1 MSLNLNPWLAL
12 LLGILIGWVL
22 EWLLELWFFRRR
34 RLECQRRLA
43 DVEARLRARDEELRR
58 EKIKTRALEDQL
70 AVSLAVAPAIITAVE
85 PPAVEV
91 KVSQVEV
98 LSPEEEAAAPEA
110 QAELPE
116 VELAAPEVQTRLA
129 EIELAAPEVQAELP
143 EVEIAAPEL
152 EAELPEVEI
161 TAPVIEAESPEVEI
175 AAPEVEAE
183 LPEVEITA
191 PVIEAESPEVE
202 IAAPEVE
209 AEAPAGEVATPDST
223 AVADD
228 FEPLKGIG
236 PVFEQR
242 LHDAGICTYQAL
254 ADATVEQ
261 LAAICKAPAWRTPDY
276 ANWITQAKE
285 FLAQQGR

>member
-143 EVEIAAPEL
+143 EVEIAAPE
-152 EAELPEVEI
+152 
-161 TAPVIEAESPEVEI
+161 
-175 AAPEVEAE
+175 VEAE

>member
-22 EWLLELWFFRRR
+22 EWLLEVWFFRRR

-43 DVEARLRARDEELRR
+43 DVEARLRTRDEELRR

-70 AVSLAVAPAIITAVE
+70 AVSLAVAPAIIAAVE

-91 KVSQVEV
+91 KVLQVEV
-98 LSPEEEAAAPEA
+98 LSPEEEVAAPEVQA
-110 QAELPE
+110 ELAEVEIAAPVIEAELPE
-116 VELAAPEVQTRLA
+116 VELAAPEVEA
-129 EIELAAPEVQAELP
+129 ELPEVEIAAPEAEAELPEVEIAAPEVELAAPEVQAELP
-143 EVEIAAPEL
+143 EV
-152 EAELPEVEI
+152 V
-161 TAPVIEAESPEVEI
+161 
-175 AAPEVEAE
+175 
-183 LPEVEITA
+183 
-191 PVIEAESPEVE
+191 
-202 IAAPEVE
+202 
-209 AEAPAGEVATPDST
+209 VAMPDGT

-228 FEPLKGIG
+228 FEPFKGIG
-236 PVFEQR
+236 PVFERR
-242 LHDAGICTYQAL
+242 LYDAGICTYQAL

-285 FLAQQGR
+285 LLAQQGR

>member
-22 EWLLELWFFRRR
+22 EWLLEVWFFRRR

-43 DVEARLRARDEELRR
+43 DVEARLRTRDEELRR

-70 AVSLAVAPAIITAVE
+70 AVSLAVAPAIIAAVE

-91 KVSQVEV
+91 KVLQVEV
-98 LSPEEEAAAPEA
+98 LSPEEE
-110 QAELPE
+110 
-116 VELAAPEVQTRLA
+116 VAAPEVQAELA
-129 EIELAAPEVQAELP
+129 EVEIAAPVIEAELP
-143 EVEIAAPEL
+143 EVEIAAP
-152 EAELPEVEI
+152 
-161 TAPVIEAESPEVEI
+161 VIEAELPEVEI

-183 LPEVEITA
+183 LPEVEIAA
-191 PVIEAESPEVE
+191 PEAEAELPEVE

-209 AEAPAGEVATPDST
+209 LAAPEVQAELPEVVVAMPDGT

-228 FEPLKGIG
+228 FEPFKGIG
-236 PVFEQR
+236 PVFERR
-242 LHDAGICTYQAL
+242 LYDAGICTYQAL

-285 FLAQQGR
+285 LLAQQGR